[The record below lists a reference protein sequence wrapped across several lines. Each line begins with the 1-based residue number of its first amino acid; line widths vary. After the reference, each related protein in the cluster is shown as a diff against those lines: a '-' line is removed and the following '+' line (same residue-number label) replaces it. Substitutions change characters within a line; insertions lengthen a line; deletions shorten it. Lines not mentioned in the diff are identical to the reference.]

1 MEEKKLLVRPMS
13 EKDLSDVLEIEKQG
27 FISPWTESQFLY
39 ELNENPV
46 ATLMVLTYGEKVI
59 GFVDFWITFDSAC
72 INQIAVIKELRGHK
86 LGKLLMIDTIA
97 RIEGVEEVKAITLE
111 VRVHNDVAINFYLSF
126 DFDIVLT
133 KKQYYDN
140 GDDAYYMMKVVK
152 E

>member
-1 MEEKKLLVRPMS
+1 M
-13 EKDLSDVLEIEKQG
+13 DH
-27 FISPWTESQFLY
+27 
-39 ELNENPV
+39 
-46 ATLMVLTYGEKVI
+46 
-59 GFVDFWITFDSAC
+59 FWPIAC
-72 INQIAVIKELRGHK
+72 INQIAVTKELRGHK
-86 LGKLLMIDTIA
+86 LGKLLMTDTIA

-140 GDDAYYMMKVVK
+140 GDDAYYMMKVVR